1 MKAVPSLATLALA
14 CACASSSQAQQ
25 VSPHDLNQIASPPSS
40 KLQQSFPA
48 APAGKIKVQP
58 DGTVSVGKGFSTV
71 SVVFKHN
78 NTLLVSFSM
87 AGGQGKGV
95 PMTCE
100 DLTKT
105 PDLSGEARDELTL
118 KLHHDLLK
126 APQGMARV
134 ARSVEPFRRTK
145 GASDP
150 DIVGAVIEDI
160 VTQLDEQILLA
171 KLICGSTGRDNTP
184 SPK

>member
-14 CACASSSQAQQ
+14 LACASSSQAQQ
-25 VSPHDLNQIASPPSS
+25 VSPHDLDQIASPPSS
-40 KLQQSFPA
+40 KIQQSFPA

-71 SVVFKHN
+71 SVVFGHRD
-78 NTLLVSFSM
+78 TLLVSFSM

-118 KLHHDLLK
+118 KLHRDLLNS
-126 APQGMARV
+126 PHGIARV

-145 GASDP
+145 GTPTP

-184 SPK
+184 SLK